1 MATADQNVQMGPQL
15 RHTLQQRASCQTHI
29 LAANGSSSRFCRTNK
44 IFKQSNPGKMVQFLL
59 LGVAELVSLLLLVPS
74 INAKGHADCCP
85 VTTFL
90 TWVLRRGQYQHF
102 MPAMVIKRNLLSELK
117 KEYLFRLS
125 RSQRQMASQAI
136 SDLCKD
142 LLQFP
147 LFASKNIIAMFY

>member
-15 RHTLQQRASCQTHI
+15 RHTLQQRASCQAHI
-29 LAANGSSSRFCRTNK
+29 LALAANGSSSRFCRTNK

-59 LGVAELVSLLLLVPS
+59 LGVAERVSLLLLVPS
-74 INAKGHADCCP
+74 INAKGHVDCCP

-136 SDLCKD
+136 SD
-142 LLQFP
+142 
-147 LFASKNIIAMFY
+147 